1 MRVNRFC
8 IETLS
13 CSLLIS
19 SLGYCS
25 MLLADELPSLDFLEY
40 LGSEESQVDDRW
52 TSPVDL
58 DIENYLVAN
67 QPRPTAPDTSEDDK
81 YE

>member
-1 MRVNRFC
+1 MRVNRIWF
-8 IETLS
+8 ES
-13 CSLLIS
+13 VSYGLLIS
-19 SLGYCS
+19 SLGYGS

-67 QPRPTAPDTSEDDK
+67 QPRPTTPDTSEDDT